1 VFHSSILGGLEI
13 CLVGTKPT
21 KVPCGEGTGYQGTSF
36 SKTVLPNH
44 AKFIKM
50 RATPFLS
57 FSCWNDFFYDCKC
70 RYTVI
75 QSGRLR
81 NSTAYRLAL

>member
-1 VFHSSILGGLEI
+1 
-13 CLVGTKPT
+13 VGAKPT
-21 KVPCGEGTGYQGTSF
+21 KARCGDGTSYQETSI

-57 FSCWNDFFYDCKC
+57 FLVEMTFSVTANVSIPLNKGDFYE
-70 RYTVI
+70 T
-75 QSGRLR
+75 RLP
-81 NSTAYRLAL
+81 TDWL